1 MALAPTLYE
10 FTVELHQIDRGVE
23 QTFSVRLARHP
34 SETLERLWLRL
45 LAYCWQWREGI
56 AFGPGIS
63 DPELP
68 DILATDLTGE
78 IVLWIRVGKVDP
90 VKLRRE
96 RDRHPRAEVVV
107 LFDSP
112 DRLEKFREDLAA
124 EGGDLE
130 RIQSAAVTPEFLVS
144 LCDWDERRTKLSL
157 TLVGDHVYVEHD
169 GMPLDGPLL
178 TGDPRGVA

>member
-10 FTVELHQIDRGVE
+10 YSVELHQIDRGVE
-23 QTFSVRLARHP
+23 QSFSVRLARHP

-56 AFGPGIS
+56 AFGPGLS

-68 DILATDLTGE
+68 DVLAKDLTGE
-78 IVLWIRVGKVDP
+78 IVLWVRVGKVDA
-90 VKLRRE
+90 VKLQRE

-112 DRLEKFREDLAA
+112 ERLERFRDDLGG
-124 EGGDLE
+124 EGRDLE
-130 RIQSAAVTPEFLVS
+130 RIQLAALAPEFLAS
-144 LCDWDERRTKLSL
+144 LSEWDARRTKLSL

-178 TGDPRGVA
+178 TGEPRGRA

>member
-10 FTVELHQIDRGVE
+10 FQVELHQVDRGVE
-23 QTFSVRLARHP
+23 QQFSVRLARHP

-45 LAYCWQWREGI
+45 LGYCWQWREGI
-56 AFGPGIS
+56 AVGPGIS
-63 DPELP
+63 DPEQP

-78 IVLWIRVGKVDP
+78 VVLWMRVGKVDV
-90 VKLRRE
+90 VKLQRE

-112 DRLEKFREDLAA
+112 DRLGRFREELAR

-130 RIQSAAVTPEFLVS
+130 RIQVAAAAPEL
-144 LCDWDERRTKLSL
+144 LQALAEWDARRTKLSL
-157 TLVGDHVYVEHD
+157 TVVGDHLYLESD
-169 GMPLDGPLL
+169 GVSLDGPLSA
-178 TGDPRGVA
+178 GEARGVA